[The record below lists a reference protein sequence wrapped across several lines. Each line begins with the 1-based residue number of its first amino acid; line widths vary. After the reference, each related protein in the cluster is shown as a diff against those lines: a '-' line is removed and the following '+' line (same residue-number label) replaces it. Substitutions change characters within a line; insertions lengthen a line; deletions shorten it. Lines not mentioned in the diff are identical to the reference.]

1 VTPLGSVVGLQVQR
15 SPLKPGPR
23 ETREYDPSPLL
34 QVEVLDIDPR
44 GCIGRSG
51 GERVLDV
58 HHADHPQTR
67 NRRLANGLSLLTRTA
82 YDRLRQAYGD
92 HLVDG
97 IAGESVLLDTPEA
110 VELSGSLLLET
121 EDGGVLALHDVA
133 PAPPCVEFSR
143 FALDRAPGP
152 VDEEVL
158 AALSALGDGA
168 RGWYASTSGTSGTGR
183 VRVGARLWRA

>member
-1 VTPLGSVVGLQVQR
+1 MTPLGSVVGLQVQR

-34 QVEVLDIDPR
+34 QVERLDIDPR
-44 GCIGRSG
+44 GCMGRSG

-97 IAGESVLLDTPEA
+97 IAGESVLLDTPSA

-121 EDGGVLALHDVA
+121 EDGGVLALHDIA

-143 FALDRAPGP
+143 FALGRAPGP

-168 RGWYASTSGTSGTGR
+168 RGWYASTSGTGR
-183 VRVGARLWRA
+183 IRVGARLWRA

>member
-1 VTPLGSVVGLQVQR
+1 MPSIEAVGA
-15 SPLKPGPR
+15 R
-23 ETREYDPSPLL
+23 EILDSRGNPTIE
-34 QVEVLDIDPR
+34 VEVLDIGPR

-82 YDRLRQAYGD
+82 YDRLRQAYGE

-97 IAGESVLLDTPEA
+97 IAGESVLLDTPSA

-121 EDGGVLALHDVA
+121 EDGGVLALHGIA

-143 FALDRAPGP
+143 FALGRAPGP

-168 RGWYASTSGTSGTGR
+168 RGWYATTSGTGR
-183 VRVGARLWRA
+183 IRAGARLWRA

>member
-1 VTPLGSVVGLQVQR
+1 MTPLGSVVGLQVQR

-34 QVEVLDIDPR
+34 QVERLDIDPR
-44 GCIGRSG
+44 GCMGRSG

-82 YDRLRQAYGD
+82 YDRLRHAYGD

-110 VELSGSLLLET
+110 DELSGSLLLET
-121 EDGGVLALHDVA
+121 EDGGVLALYDVA
-133 PAPPCVEFSR
+133 E
-143 FALDRAPGP
+143 
-152 VDEEVL
+152 
-158 AALSALGDGA
+158 
-168 RGWYASTSGTSGTGR
+168 RGHGRTGR
-183 VRVGARLWRA
+183 GERVNR